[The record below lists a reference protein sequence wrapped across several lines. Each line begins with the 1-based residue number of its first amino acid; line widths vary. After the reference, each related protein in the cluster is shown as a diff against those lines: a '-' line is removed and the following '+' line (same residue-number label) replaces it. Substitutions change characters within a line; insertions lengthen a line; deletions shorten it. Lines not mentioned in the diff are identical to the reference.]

1 MFHPPIGWLNCVLSP
16 NRLDMS
22 VTRLT
27 SQLGMSLHAAAPHR
41 YAVVVGSSPAGS
53 DEQHWSPVP
62 PGTGPR
68 QLFTAAWRS
77 ALFVKGSGGA
87 MQSYS
92 SKLWIAPP
100 EPCKKAGP

>member
-1 MFHPPIGWLNCVLSP
+1 MFVTEDTSHAPIGWLKLSAPLSMCSMLSTDDMFHPPIGWLNCVLSP

-41 YAVVVGSSPAGS
+41 YAVVVGSSHAGS

-68 QLFTAAWRS
+68 QLFTAA
-77 ALFVKGSGGA
+77 
-87 MQSYS
+87 
-92 SKLWIAPP
+92 
-100 EPCKKAGP
+100 